1 MPDTSPRP
9 PAPRAPRVIVTRELT
24 DSIMTRLEDLFDTA
38 NNRGDTP
45 MTRDQLAAAMADCD
59 VLVPTVTDR
68 IDKAVLMQA
77 GEQLKLIANFG
88 NGVDNIDVTAALRR
102 GPDLVSNAEK
112 FISYLPWVLF
122 IIKLYLIM
130 IFFRVKHL

>member
-59 VLVPTVTDR
+59 VLVPTVTDEIDAAASALIER
-68 IDKAVLMQA
+68 IDEMGGAVAAIENGFQKAEIERWWPLVKAA
-77 GEQLKLIANFG
+77 G
-88 NGVDNIDVTAALRR
+88 
-102 GPDLVSNAEK
+102 
-112 FISYLPWVLF
+112 
-122 IIKLYLIM
+122 IK
-130 IFFRVKHL
+130 VQ